1 MHTQRFP
8 AFSRLLHWLMAVMIV
23 AMLFIG
29 IGMMASLTDYHWLV
43 SIHRPLGIA
52 ILILAAVRLTNRM
65 LNPAP
70 ALPSDMPALLRVAAH
85 GSHVLLYA
93 LMFAVP
99 LVGWGMLS
107 AERYPI
113 VLYGA
118 LNLPPILP
126 QSDMLFAWLRT
137 THTVLAVLFFVT
149 VLAHVAAAMMHA
161 LVFRDGVFESMASVR
176 IGADTPA
183 PPHAAAAARSTAD
196 L

>member
-1 MHTQRFP
+1 MHTHRFP
-8 AFSRLLHWLMAVMIV
+8 AFSRVLHWLMAVMIV

-52 ILILAAVRLTNRM
+52 ILILAAVRLINRM

-70 ALPSDMPALLRVAAH
+70 ALPADMPKLLRVAAH

-126 QSDMLFAWLRT
+126 QSDMLFAWLRS
-137 THTVLAVLFFVT
+137 THTVLAVLLFVT

-176 IGADTPA
+176 SGADTPA
-183 PPHAAAAARSTAD
+183 LPHAAAAARSTAD